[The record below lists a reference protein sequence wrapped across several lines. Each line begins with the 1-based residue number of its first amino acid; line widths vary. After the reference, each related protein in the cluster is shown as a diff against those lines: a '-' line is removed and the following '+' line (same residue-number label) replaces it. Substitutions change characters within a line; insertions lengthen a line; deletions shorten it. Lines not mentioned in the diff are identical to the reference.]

1 MRIWHMLHCRLLRA
15 GKFVRLI
22 FLKDCN
28 LEIDEAMERIDKGY
42 FITHEDAEKEAESWQ
57 AEKERL
63 CEMRG
68 LNNFLKSY
76 NLYSKVFSLK
86 CL

>member
-1 MRIWHMLHCRLLRA
+1 LPIIESR
-15 GKFVRLI
+15 KFVGVT

-28 LEIDEAMERIDKGY
+28 LEIDEVMQRIDKGY
-42 FITHEDAEKEAESWQ
+42 FITHQDAEKEAESWQ

-68 LNNFLKSY
+68 LNNFLKM
-76 NLYSKVFSLK
+76 L
-86 CL
+86 